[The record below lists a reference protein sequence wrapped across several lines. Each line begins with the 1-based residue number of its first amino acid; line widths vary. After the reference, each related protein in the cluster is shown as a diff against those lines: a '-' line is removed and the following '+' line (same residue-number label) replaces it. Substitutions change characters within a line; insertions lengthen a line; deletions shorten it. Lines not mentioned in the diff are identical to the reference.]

1 MSARLLRIPDW
12 EKLAKEAKFKP
23 STMAALCPVSLRH
36 MQRFFENEFKKTPRQ
51 WARELRCGIALR
63 LIREG
68 WSNKAIVAELH
79 FADESHFCHE
89 FKRVFGFSPQSC
101 ATVYGSSNS

>member
-1 MSARLLRIPDW
+1 MSARLLRIHDW

-23 STMAALCPVSLRH
+23 SIMAALCPISLRQ
-36 MQRFFENEFKKTPRQ
+36 MQRFFGKEFDKTSWE
-51 WARELRCGIALR
+51 WARELRCRIALR

-68 WSNKAIVAELH
+68 WSNKAVAAELY

-89 FKRVFGFSPQSC
+89 FKRVYGLSP
-101 ATVYGSSNS
+101 